1 MAQVGGGRRRRRGKT
16 AASIPATP
24 HRRLL
29 RRTSQGYTHT
39 VPTYLC
45 FLADLR
51 HLRPPPPLP
60 SSPLPPMNLAA
71 TPTTSNATP
80 TLRTLAPTPTPTP
93 YTTLQRRRCHRC
105 SVSERQRQSVLY
117 SVGVSVGVGVSV
129 RSVGV
134 SVGASV
140 RSVGV
145 AFDVVGVAA
154 KFISGS
160 GEEGSGG
167 GGLRSRRS
175 ARKQRPEASVFAGNG
190 CSGSEPGSQEAAA
203 VVWASRGTWCSG
215 WRRLVTVLPYQGE
228 ILPSGPGCVLAPQH
242 IRGATRRAHQPEG
255 AAPPARMK
263 AAVFSLSPW
272 SAAHREPGTACAC
285 FSPCRAVHLGAFL
298 LSISDV
304 CMDQP
309 NRFLSPDVVSPSAKH
324 PCIVMPSATR
334 LPEAKPVLSPPPG
347 TSEPSAAQ
355 KQSLLT
361 SGNGKTFQK

>member
-1 MAQVGGGRRRRRGKT
+1 MMVRKTKEVPGFSEAEAQPYFPTQDARHGAAT

-24 HRRLL
+24 HRRFL

-51 HLRPPPPLP
+51 LLRPPPPLP

-117 SVGVSVGVGVSV
+117 GVGVSVGVGV

-154 KFISGS
+154 KFIGGS

-228 ILPSGPGCVLAPQH
+228 ILPSGCGPPGIQV
-242 IRGATRRAHQPEG
+242 
-255 AAPPARMK
+255 K
-263 AAVFSLSPW
+263 
-272 SAAHREPGTACAC
+272 
-285 FSPCRAVHLGAFL
+285 
-298 LSISDV
+298 ISDV
-304 CMDQP
+304 YQRLLMADSQ
-309 NRFLSPDVVSPSAKH
+309 NR
-324 PCIVMPSATR
+324 R
-334 LPEAKPVLSPPPG
+334 LGWRYWFPASSL
-347 TSEPSAAQ
+347 AAVDIW
-355 KQSLLT
+355 
-361 SGNGKTFQK
+361 